1 MTERGI
7 LLFSVDGRRHAV
19 DAGDVRRIAIGS
31 EDEPGWI
38 RSSILGSPPRPRRG
52 LVAALEGEERAL
64 AVDEVEGIE
73 IVPAADVSPLP
84 RLARETIGTRG
95 IAGIVVRE
103 DELLFLV
110 DLPQLIRES
119 SKELS
124 SHAEDE

>member
-7 LLFSVDGRRHAV
+7 LFFSLGGRRHAV
-19 DAGDVRRIAIGS
+19 EADAVRRIATGS
-31 EDEPGWI
+31 EDEPTWI
-38 RSSILGSPPRPRRG
+38 RSSILGSPSRPRRG

-73 IVPAADVSPLP
+73 LVPADRVSPLP
-84 RLARETIGTRG
+84 PLARETIRTRG
-95 IAGIVVRE
+95 IAGIVRRE